1 MIILDTNVISEPDKP
16 APDPQVLGWLNEQRD
31 AQLYLT
37 TPTIAELAGGG
48 HRVLLRTG
56 SRKYLDRLSLIV
68 DREFFGRILG
78 FELAAADAYGR
89 VRSQREKAGRR
100 VGQIDAMIAAICL
113 VHGAT
118 LATRNVRDFEGI
130 GLSLVNPFEAMP

>member
-1 MIILDTNVISEPDKP
+1 MIVLDTNVVSEPDKP
-16 APDPQVLGWLNEQRD
+16 EPDPQVLGWLNQQRE

-37 TPTIAELAGGG
+37 TPAIAELAGGG
-48 HRVLLRTG
+48 HRVLLRTD

-68 DREFFGRILG
+68 DREFSGRILG

-89 VRSQREKAGRR
+89 VRAQREKIGRP

-118 LATRNVRDFEGI
+118 LATRNVRDFDGI
-130 GLSLVNPFEAMP
+130 GLPLVDPFEA